1 MTHHTTSATGTGR
14 QRRRRSLGVLV
25 GLSVMLTPMAI
36 APVAQAEKLHSL
48 GELID
53 QMLIRGANGPGGPG
67 NHGLGPFL
75 TAVLDAISNIFYN
88 PQPHATRAQIRSHVA
103 HLHD

>member
-1 MTHHTTSATGTGR
+1 MTHHTTSATGTRR

-25 GLSVMLTPMAI
+25 GLSVMLTPMAA

-53 QMLIRGANGPGGPG
+53 QMLIKGANGPGGPG
-67 NHGLGPFL
+67 NHGLGPLL
-75 TAVLDAISNIFYN
+75 TAVLDAISNLLYN
-88 PQPHATRAQIRSHVA
+88 PQPQTTRAHIRAHV
-103 HLHD
+103 HH